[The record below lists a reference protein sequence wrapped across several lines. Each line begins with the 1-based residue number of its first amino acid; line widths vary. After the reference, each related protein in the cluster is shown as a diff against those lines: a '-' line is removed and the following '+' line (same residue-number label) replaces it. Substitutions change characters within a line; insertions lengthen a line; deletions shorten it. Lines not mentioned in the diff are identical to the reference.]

1 MNKRFLLLFVFAL
14 SVCHFSVAQEIEP
27 YGFAGEDKEF
37 FFLPT
42 ENVPLGVFEIGIDA
56 PEDTECH
63 FLWEAVSAPENPQ
76 MYQPFVSDRKKS
88 KVNIQV
94 WDEGYYLYR
103 LCRVSKYG
111 YQYEM
116 VTVTILNEIRL
127 VGANPKKNIQCWAD
141 EDPITIDQFDLTT
154 EPCGY
159 EAYVDLA
166 DDSRVA
172 QNHNV
177 WLDENNMDIHFII
190 HNRGMGEPPV
200 DADYND
206 CHITVVD
213 EVSSPNLTSPNIAKL
228 KDVVENAKKATKIV
242 DEVRDMQEE
251 FKLCPKQFL
260 TVVIPPDNGV
270 YVDASYHESCCANSL
285 GNYARISVTGK
296 AAIGVEVNW
305 PIWGPMVYLCGS
317 LETGVNP
324 SIAFNL
330 SWDNSNCFGVD
341 IAPLPF
347 YFEGALGLKLG
358 SPGLL
363 DVSGS
368 AVIGATGGIIF
379 SYSDGW
385 ITNPETDFYVRFR
398 AKITTP
404 LATFQWEWDPDGE
417 ENEDD

>member
-190 HNRGMGEPPV
+190 HNHGMGEPPA
-200 DADYND
+200 DANYND

-213 EVSSPNLTSPNIAKL
+213 EVSAPSYSSPNVKKLNELVKKLKKIDDIQKSIDKAKDYMKSVPERYVKFTSPDDAG
-228 KDVVENAKKATKIV
+228 
-242 DEVRDMQEE
+242 
-251 FKLCPKQFL
+251 L
-260 TVVIPPDNGV
+260 TIEAGI
-270 YVDASYHESCCANSL
+270 HESCCANSL
-285 GNYARISVTGK
+285 GNYLSVGVQGK
-296 AAIGVEVNW
+296 LAVGIEVNW
-305 PIWGPMVYLCGS
+305 PIWMDVVFVTGS
-317 LETGVNP
+317 VELGVTSALTFNVSFDNISCLDFKFEP
-324 SIAFNL
+324 LALYCEGFFGLKAGEPGFVSIA
-330 SWDNSNCFGVD
+330 G
-341 IAPLPF
+341 
-347 YFEGALGLKLG
+347 G
-358 SPGLL
+358 
-363 DVSGS
+363 
-368 AVIGATGGIIF
+368 AVIGVKGGVAWTKE
-379 SYSDGW
+379 YGW
-385 ITNPETDFYVRFR
+385 FPDPSFDFYFR
-398 AKITTP
+398 IRAELETP
-404 LATFQWEWDPDGE
+404 IGKFRWEWTPEGE
-417 ENEDD
+417 NDD